1 MSGLP
6 SASHRRFQGVWFP
19 LCLSVLLLLTL
30 PGAVLL
36 LLNLLGMQGRVN
48 GFLRDNYSITYHV
61 ALPWWATLLLLLTPL
76 LLLLLYFLK
85 MKRKPMEVPSTFLWR
100 KSIEDLQVNSLFQW
114 LRDNVLLLIQLLIVL
129 LLIYSAMSFQIHG
142 ASNTGQHYIVM
153 IDNSASMAATDVA
166 PSRLEAARQEALNE
180 IDRHGLNDF
189 GMVIEFN
196 SRASILQPYTSDK
209 GLLRSAVQRIQQTQR
224 LTRIEEAL
232 ALADSLANPRRSTDD
247 AAVRPAN
254 EDPSKARQYVPGEG
268 IAAAVHL
275 FTDGGFGDG
284 GNFSA
289 GNLDLRYHRIGKEGQ
304 DVNNVG
310 LVALNAVRDV
320 QDPSQVQVF
329 ARVLNFRKEPV
340 QARLELKWQVWGKKD
355 FKLKDREV
363 KLDGRTVKP
372 ADPEKNEPAVDS
384 PGEAAV
390 TFDLPDLEEGTM
402 VLIHAKLQGVR
413 DIFPLDDEAF
423 LVLGVV
429 RKARV
434 LIATP
439 GNEILHDFFDQ
450 EATTKVASVQ
460 YLKPAE
466 LKDEAKYGR
475 PAREGAFDLV
485 IFDRCAPE
493 TEEDLPLGNTFFID
507 SVPPP
512 WKRSEMTP
520 LTRVLI
526 RNPASKHPL
535 MQNLTALDEIAFSEA
550 FRFELDPR
558 KDPRVPPKT
567 PRLLEC
573 DKDTAVLFALGRR
586 SFTDLVLA
594 FPLVNSKGE
603 WATTWN
609 LKLSFPLFL
618 RNVLYQLGHVSDSSA
633 EESLP
638 PGTPRLLRPDS
649 SVKELEVTGPGDKVA
664 RRVVR
669 NAQASF
675 VYNDTEQVGVYA
687 VRWPEGEQ
695 AFAVNLLD
703 ADESNLQPRD
713 AVQIGAQEL
722 KAGLAR
728 GQPRETWKW
737 WAAAALLLLA
747 AEWVFYHRRFYS

>member
-1 MSGLP
+1 
-6 SASHRRFQGVWFP
+6 
-19 LCLSVLLLLTL
+19 VLLLLTL

-36 LLNLLGMQGRVN
+36 LLNLLGQQGRVN
-48 GFLRDNYSITYHV
+48 GWLRENYSLTYAI
-61 ALPWWATLLLLLTPL
+61 ALPWWASLLLLLTPL

-85 MKRKPMEVPSTFLWR
+85 MKRKPVQVPSTFLWR

-129 LLIYSAMSFQIHG
+129 FLIYSAMSFQVHG
-142 ASNTGQHYIVM
+142 STSTGEHYI
-153 IDNSASMAATDVA
+153 ILLDNSASMAATDVQ
-166 PSRLEAARQEALNE
+166 PSRLEVARQEALKE
-180 IDRHGLNDF
+180 IDRHGINDY

-232 ALADSLANPRRSTDD
+232 SLADSLANPHRSTDD

-254 EDPSKARQYVPGEG
+254 EDPAKARTYVAGEG
-268 IAAAVHL
+268 IAASVHL

-284 GNFSA
+284 VNFAA
-289 GNLDLRYHRIGKEGQ
+289 GNLDLRYHRIGQPGT

-310 LVALNAVRDV
+310 LVALNAVRDS

-329 ARVLNFRKEPV
+329 ARVLNFRKDPV
-340 QARLELKWQVWGKKD
+340 NARLELKWRIWGRDD
-355 FKLKDREV
+355 FKLKDNEV
-363 KLDGRTVKP
+363 KLKGRTYTP
-372 ADPEKNEPAVDS
+372 GDPEKNEPAIDT
-384 PGEAAV
+384 PGDAVV
-390 TFDLPDLEEGTM
+390 TFDLPDLEEGTT
-402 VLIHAKLQGVR
+402 VLIHARLQGVR
-413 DIFPLDDEAF
+413 DIFPLDDEAW

-434 LIATP
+434 LIVTP
-439 GNEILHDFFDQ
+439 DRPANEILHDFFDQ
-450 EATTKVASVQ
+450 EAARKVASVQ
-460 YLKPAE
+460 YITPAD

-485 IFDRCAPE
+485 IFDRCAPDS
-493 TEEDLPLGNTFFID
+493 EESLPLGNTFFID
-507 SVPPP
+507 NVPPP
-512 WKRSEMTP
+512 WKRSELPP
-520 LTRVLI
+520 LSRAVI

-535 MQNLTALDEIAFSEA
+535 MQNLTALDEIAFSDP
-550 FRFELDPR
+550 FRFELDPK

-573 DKDTAVLFALGRR
+573 DKDTAVLFALSRR

-594 FPLVNSKGE
+594 FPLVNNKGE
-603 WATTWN
+603 WTTTWN

-618 RNVLYQLGHVSDSSA
+618 RNVLFQLGHVSDASA
-633 EESLP
+633 EETQP
-638 PGTPRLLRPDS
+638 PGTPRVIRPES
-649 SVKELEVTGPGDKVA
+649 SVQELYVTGPSDKVA
-664 RRVVR
+664 REVKR

-687 VRWPEGEQ
+687 VKWPGGEQ

-713 AVQIGAQEL
+713 AVQIGAQHL
-722 KAGLAR
+722 QAGPAR

-737 WAAAALLLLA
+737 WAVAALMLLA
-747 AEWVFYHRRFYS
+747 LEWVFYHRRFYS